1 MDILDGNAIAGQL
14 FEHFGAEMTAVTGRC
29 AHCETR
35 AQIAELTV
43 YSRAPGTVVRCRA
56 CGEIVMVI
64 VEIRG
69 ATRIDMSGFQLLD
82 QPSG

>member
-1 MDILDGNAIAGQL
+1 MDVLDGNAIAGQL

-29 AHCETR
+29 AHCGTT

-56 CGEIVMVI
+56 CGKIVIVI
-64 VEIRG
+64 VEIRAPRG
-69 ATRIDMSGFQLLD
+69 ST
-82 QPSG
+82 